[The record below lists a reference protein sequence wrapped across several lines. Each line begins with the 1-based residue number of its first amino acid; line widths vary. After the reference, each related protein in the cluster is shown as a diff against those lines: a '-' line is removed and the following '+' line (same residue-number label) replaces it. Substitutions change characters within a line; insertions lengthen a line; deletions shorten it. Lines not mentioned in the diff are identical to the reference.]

1 MKILVT
7 IALALA
13 FTGCQTFNSQ
23 EQYILRLADKCEEIN
38 ITSQQTKLKC
48 PNYVDRKN
56 GTSTVT
62 KNKSK

>member
-1 MKILVT
+1 MRVLVAAT
-7 IALALA
+7 LALL
-13 FTGCQTFNSQ
+13 FTGCQTFSSQ
-23 EQYILRLADKCEEIN
+23 EQYILKLADKCEEIS

-56 GTSTVT
+56 GTSAAT